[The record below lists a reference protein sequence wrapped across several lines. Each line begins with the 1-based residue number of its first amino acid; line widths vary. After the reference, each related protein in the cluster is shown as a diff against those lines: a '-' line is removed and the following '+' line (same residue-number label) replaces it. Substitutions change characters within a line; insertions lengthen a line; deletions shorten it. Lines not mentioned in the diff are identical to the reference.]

1 VSAADARKPLIA
13 GNWKMHNNHFEAI
26 ALTQKLA
33 FTLTDKD
40 FTAEDVV
47 LLPAFT

>member
-1 VSAADARKPLIA
+1 MNRSPAGRKPLVA

-33 FTLTDKD
+33 FTLTD
-40 FTAEDVV
+40 
-47 LLPAFT
+47 